1 MRFPTPLGLALSVV
15 VLLSAGQAQ
24 AVCSWAGLKVGT
36 EVAELETSLG
46 TICIELL
53 RDGAP
58 GHVDNFLYYL
68 QNGLLTDTFFHR
80 SVPGFIIQGGGFT
93 VGPSEYE
100 AVPADPNNPT
110 VTNEPCTLDTVDP
123 NGIPICSE
131 RGNERGTVALAK
143 LGGQP
148 SSGSTNW
155 FINLADNRPNLD
167 NQNGGFTVFG
177 RVISGGMVVA
187 DAIADLPLAT
197 PDEYVWIQ
205 DSMAGLE
212 NELPLVEP
220 PVSTSTAF
228 GCFDPVQQATV
239 IDPNTFDDPQLGAE
253 NDPILPLPFTVAAP
267 CGTPINFDDFDPKE
281 GPEECPDV
289 DRLAA
294 ETTGPVSLLFPG
306 GTASWINLTCEQTQE
321 ALAQRALWLAAYKP
335 HFNSKLVFIESANV
349 QTVIS
354 PAPAMSPSG
363 AALLTTL
370 ILASGCWMFRRRS
383 LGRS

>member
-24 AVCSWAGLKVGT
+24 AVCSWAGLEVGT
-36 EVAELETSLG
+36 EVAELETSMG

-53 RDGAP
+53 RDDAP

-80 SVPGFIIQGGGFT
+80 SVPGFIIQGGGYT
-93 VGPSEYE
+93 VGASDYEEVPS
-100 AVPADPNNPT
+100 NGT

-143 LGGQP
+143 LGGDP
-148 SSGSTNW
+148 NSGSTNW
-155 FINLADNRPNLD
+155 FINLADNRSNLD

-197 PDEYVWIQ
+197 ADELAWIQ
-205 DSMAGLE
+205 TSMTGLE
-212 NELPLVEP
+212 GALPLIDP

-239 IDPNTFDDPQLGAE
+239 LDPNAFPALQAHD
-253 NDPILPLPFTVAAP
+253 DPILPLPFTVAAP
-267 CGTPINFDDFDPKE
+267 CGTPTTFEDFDPKK
-281 GPEECPDV
+281 GPDECPDE

-294 ETTGPVSLLFPG
+294 ETTGPISLLFPDPNG
-306 GTASWINLTCEQTQE
+306 PSWINLTCLETQE

-363 AALLTTL
+363 AALLATL

-383 LGRS
+383 LKRS